1 MDCVRSLHT
10 SASSSPSSSQFL
22 RHKQFRFLHNHLQ
35 CRRSVAA
42 LGRRTNFRPLHHK
55 SNNLRILCGVG
66 VSPPQST
73 EEQKETKMKSKS
85 KSGRDKVWLN
95 IRLDHQVAFGE
106 SVAVLGSS
114 KELGS
119 WKKKVPLNWTESGWV
134 CKLEFKG
141 GESVEYKFV
150 TVGADKSMLWEGGD
164 NRVLKLPNG
173 GSFGMVCHWNAIG
186 ENVDLFPLDKED
198 GVEYKGSSVAQ
209 TATTAASSPDVETSP
224 FVGQWKGN
232 AISFMRSNE
241 HRDRESGRNWD
252 TSGLEGLSLKLVE
265 GDRNARNWWQK
276 LEVVRDILLESSQSE
291 ERLDALINSSI
302 YLKWINTGQIPCF
315 EGGGHHRPNRHAE
328 ISRVI
333 FRELER
339 ISCRKDTSPQELLVI
354 RKIHPCLP
362 SFKAEFTASVPL
374 TRIRDIAHRNDIP
387 HDLKQEIKHTIQ
399 NKLHRNA
406 GPEDLVA
413 TEAML
418 ARITKNPGQYSEAF
432 VEQFKIFHHELK
444 DFFNAGSLA
453 EQLES
458 IKESIDDK
466 GRSALTLFL
475 ECKKGLD
482 ASAES
487 SKVLGSDL
495 LFKTMQSLSA
505 LREIIAKGLESGL
518 RNDASDAAIAMRQKW
533 RLCEIG
539 LEDYSFILLSR
550 FANELEAMGGAHWLA
565 QDVKSKDV
573 SSWNDP
579 LGALIVG
586 VHQLRLS
593 GWKPE
598 ECAAIQ
604 NELLAWKAR
613 GLSETE
619 ASEDGKTIWGLRHKA
634 TLDRARR
641 LTEEYSEALLQIFP
655 QNVQVLGKAFGIP
668 ENSVRTYAEA
678 EIRAGVIFQVSKLCT
693 LLLKAVRTTIGSQGW
708 DVIVPGAAMG
718 TLVQVERIVPGSIPS
733 TVEGPVV
740 LVVNKADGDEEVTA
754 AGSNIVGVVLLQE
767 LPHLSHLGVRARQE
781 KVVFVTCED
790 DDKVADIQKLKGKYV
805 RLEASSSSVD
815 IYPSSENSNG
825 TFAVKNVSSDVAP
838 KVESRGTPDPSW
850 SAAKTPESNQGVS
863 AGGVLLL
870 ADAEARNS
878 GAKAAACG
886 RLASLAAASDKVFS
900 DQGVPASFNVP
911 AGAVIP
917 FGSMELALEQ
927 SKSMESFRSFLNKI
941 ETLKPESGE
950 LDQVCGQLQE
960 LISSL
965 QPSKDI
971 IDRIAKIFPG
981 NARLIVRSSANV
993 EDLAGMSAAGL
1004 YDSIPNVSVSNP
1016 TVFAN
1021 SISKVWASLYTRR
1034 AVLSRRVAGVPQKD
1048 ATMAILVQEMLSPD
1062 LSFVLH
1068 TVSPT
1073 DQDHNLVEAEIA
1085 SGLGETLASGT
1096 RGTPWRIS
1104 SGKFDGNVRTLAFAN
1119 FSEELL
1125 GAGPADG
1132 EVIHLTVDY
1141 SKKPLTVDPV
1151 FRRQLGQR
1159 LGAVGFFL
1167 EQKFG
1172 CPQDV
1177 EGCVVG
1183 KDIFIVQTRPQPL

>member
-1 MDCVRSLHT
+1 TRVWM
-10 SASSSPSSSQFL
+10 
-22 RHKQFRFLHNHLQ
+22 LQ
-35 CRRSVAA
+35 Q
-42 LGRRTNFRPLHHK
+42 N
-55 SNNLRILCGVG
+55 
-66 VSPPQST
+66 
-73 EEQKETKMKSKS
+73 
-85 KSGRDKVWLN
+85 
-95 IRLDHQVAFGE
+95 QV
-106 SVAVLGSS
+106 
-114 KELGS
+114 
-119 WKKKVPLNWTESGWV
+119 
-134 CKLEFKG
+134 KL
-141 GESVEYKFV
+141 
-150 TVGADKSMLWEGGD
+150 
-164 NRVLKLPNG
+164 
-173 GSFGMVCHWNAIG
+173 
-186 ENVDLFPLDKED
+186 
-198 GVEYKGSSVAQ
+198 
-209 TATTAASSPDVETSP
+209 
-224 FVGQWKGN
+224 
-232 AISFMRSNE
+232 
-241 HRDRESGRNWD
+241 
-252 TSGLEGLSLKLVE
+252 
-265 GDRNARNWWQK
+265 
-276 LEVVRDILLESSQSE
+276 
-291 ERLDALINSSI
+291 
-302 YLKWINTGQIPCF
+302 
-315 EGGGHHRPNRHAE
+315 
-328 ISRVI
+328 
-333 FRELER
+333 
-339 ISCRKDTSPQELLVI
+339 
-354 RKIHPCLP
+354 
-362 SFKAEFTASVPL
+362 
-374 TRIRDIAHRNDIP
+374 
-387 HDLKQEIKHTIQ
+387 
-399 NKLHRNA
+399 
-406 GPEDLVA
+406 
-413 TEAML
+413 
-418 ARITKNPGQYSEAF
+418 
-432 VEQFKIFHHELK
+432 
-444 DFFNAGSLA
+444 
-453 EQLES
+453 
-458 IKESIDDK
+458 
-466 GRSALTLFL
+466 
-475 ECKKGLD
+475 
-482 ASAES
+482 
-487 SKVLGSDL
+487 LGSDL

-518 RNDASDAAIAMRQKW
+518 RNDAASDAAIAMRQKW
-533 RLCEIG
+533 RLCQIG

-550 FANELEAMGGAHWLA
+550 FANELEAMGGA
-565 QDVKSKDV
+565 
-573 SSWNDP
+573 
-579 LGALIVG
+579 GT
-586 VHQLRLS
+586 R
-593 GWKPE
+593 
-598 ECAAIQ
+598 C
-604 NELLAWKAR
+604 
-613 GLSETE
+613 LSETE
-619 ASEDGKTIWGLRHKA
+619 VSEDGKIIWGLRYKA

-678 EIRAGVIFQVSKLCT
+678 EIRAGV
-693 LLLKAVRTTIGSQGW
+693 G

-733 TVEGPVV
+733 TVEGPV
-740 LVVNKADGDEEVTA
+740 TA
-754 AGSNIVGVVLLQE
+754 AGNNIVGVVLL
-767 LPHLSHLGVRARQE
+767 
-781 KVVFVTCED
+781 
-790 DDKVADIQKLKGKYV
+790 
-805 RLEASSSSVD
+805 ASSL
-815 IYPSSENSNG
+815 
-825 TFAVKNVSSDVAP
+825 VSSWCQGSTREGKICEVRSIL
-838 KVESRGTPDPSW
+838 VQY
-850 SAAKTPESNQGVS
+850 SNQGVS
-863 AGGVLLL
+863 AGGLLLL

-927 SKSMESFRSFLNKI
+927 SKSIESFRSFLNKI
-941 ETLKPESGE
+941 ETSKPESGE

-960 LISSL
+960 VISSL

-1034 AVLSRRVAGVPQKD
+1034 AVLSRRVASVPQKD

-1068 TVSPT
+1068 TVSLT

-1151 FRRQLGQR
+1151 FRRQLDQ
-1159 LGAVGFFL
+1159 LLDAVGFFL